1 MADDSADQAGK
12 DPLRLA
18 TLAWATALLTALCG
32 SPVRADTAT
41 PNAAEAGPVADY
53 SDPAHWICRPG
64 RADACAVDL
73 DATIIAEDGSMTR
86 EAFQADPYAPIDCFY
101 VYPTV
106 SREPTGNADFA
117 IDRDLTRTVVQQ
129 FARFGARCRL
139 FAPVY
144 RQITIPGLIAEFSGK
159 PMPMSRELAY
169 ADVLAAW
176 RSYLANDNHGRG
188 FVLVG
193 HSQGTGVLS
202 RLVREEIDDKPI
214 QSQMVSALL
223 LGGGGWGVPV
233 KSGDAA
239 ALVFPHTPLCR
250 TNSDIGCIIGFSS
263 FRAESPPAMG
273 TLFEKSPE
281 GMHPACANPAALAG
295 GAAPLDAYLS
305 ASGETITSEAKDP
318 FVWTNPSR
326 AIETPFVKVPGLL
339 NARCV
344 EDGQVVYLAVSRN
357 AVPNGPRVGDIKGD
371 LIINGKLLP
380 DWGLHLVVVNLT
392 MGNLLEVVGDET
404 RAYLAQAK
412 KQ

>member
-1 MADDSADQAGK
+1 
-12 DPLRLA
+12 
-18 TLAWATALLTALCG
+18 
-32 SPVRADTAT
+32 
-41 PNAAEAGPVADY
+41 
-53 SDPAHWICRPG
+53 
-64 RADACAVDL
+64 
-73 DATIIAEDGSMTR
+73 MTR
-86 EAFQADPYAPIDCFY
+86 EAFQADPNAPIDCFY

-117 IDRDLTRTVVQQ
+117 IDGDLTRTVVQQ

-144 RQITIPGLIAEFSGK
+144 RQITIPGLVAQFAGK
-159 PMPMSRELAY
+159 PMPMSGELPY
-169 ADVLAAW
+169 DDVLAAW

-202 RLVREEIDDKPI
+202 RLVREEIDGKPI

-233 KSGDAA
+233 KAGDAA

-263 FRAESPPAMG
+263 FRAKSPPATG

-305 ASGETITSEAKDP
+305 ASGETITSDAKDP
-318 FVWTNPSR
+318 FVWTNPPR

-357 AVPNGPRVGDIKGD
+357 AVPNGPRTGDIKGD
-371 LIINGKLLP
+371 LLINGKLLP
-380 DWGLHLVVVNLT
+380 DWGLHLIDVNLT

-404 RAYLAQAK
+404 WDRPRFKSRL
-412 KQ
+412 

>member
-1 MADDSADQAGK
+1 MTDDSADQAGK
-12 DPLRLA
+12 DSRRLA
-18 TLAWATALLTALCG
+18 TLACATALLTALCG

-41 PNAAEAGPVADY
+41 PYATEAAPVADY

-73 DATIIAEDGSMTR
+73 DATIIAEDGSMTL
-86 EAFQADPYAPIDCFY
+86 EAFHADPNAPVDCFY

-106 SREPTGNADFA
+106 SHAPTGNADFA
-117 IDRDLTRTVVQQ
+117 IDRDLTRTVAQQ
-129 FARFGARCRL
+129 FARFGARGRL

-144 RQITIPGLIAEFSGK
+144 RQITIPGLTAFFSGK

-176 RSYLANDNHGRG
+176 RFYLANDNHGRG

-202 RLVREEIDDKPI
+202 QLVREEIDGKPI

-223 LGGGGWGVPV
+223 LGGGGRLAV
-233 KSGDAA
+233 KPGDAA
-239 ALVFPHTPLCR
+239 ALIFPHTPLCR
-250 TNSDIGCIIGFSS
+250 TNAEIGCIIGFSS
-263 FRAESPPAMG
+263 FRAEAPPIAG

-281 GMHPACANPAALAG
+281 GAHPACANPAALSG
-295 GAAPLDAYLS
+295 REGVLDAYLS
-305 ASGETITSEAKDP
+305 ASGETLISEAKEP
-318 FVWTNPSR
+318 VAWTNPPHP
-326 AIETPFVKVPGLL
+326 IDTPFVKVPGLL
-339 NARCV
+339 SARCV

-380 DWGLHLVVVNLT
+380 DWGLHLVDVNVT
-392 MGNLLEVVGDET
+392 MGNLLDVVGDET
-404 RAYLAQAK
+404 RAYLAEAK